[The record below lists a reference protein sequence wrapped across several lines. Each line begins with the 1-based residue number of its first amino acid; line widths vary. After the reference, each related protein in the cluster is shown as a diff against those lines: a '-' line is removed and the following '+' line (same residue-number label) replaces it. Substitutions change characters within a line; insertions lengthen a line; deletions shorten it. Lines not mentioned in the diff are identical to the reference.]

1 MMKDY
6 QFSYY
11 NEQAEEDAIHVK
23 IMIQVHLPC
32 PCSKRY
38 QCNKS
43 RPTQVRSPFNL
54 LGAEKG
60 WEGNEFLNYWN
71 LNQTFL
77 MEGRSTISMIERFIK
92 ILKV

>member
-11 NEQAEEDAIHVK
+11 NEQVEEDAIHVK

-43 RPTQVRSPFNL
+43 RPT
-54 LGAEKG
+54 
-60 WEGNEFLNYWN
+60 
-71 LNQTFL
+71 
-77 MEGRSTISMIERFIK
+77 
-92 ILKV
+92 